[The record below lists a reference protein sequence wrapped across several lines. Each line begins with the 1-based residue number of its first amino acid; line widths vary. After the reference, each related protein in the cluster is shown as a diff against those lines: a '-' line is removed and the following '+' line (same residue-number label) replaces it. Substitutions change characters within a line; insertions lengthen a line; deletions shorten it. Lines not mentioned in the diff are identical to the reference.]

1 MNIPGALTLL
11 LIAALTTGCANRH
24 HPAPTTDAASA
35 ATGSPA
41 TPKAGPLGFL
51 GRLLPRLGAK
61 KTPPPP
67 KATALIRVG
76 TVKSLSVDGT
86 YAIIKL
92 EPGVL
97 VQGGTELFVTATGT
111 EPARLRAAESRPPYF
126 LADILAGKVEP
137 GDPVQR

>member
-11 LIAALTTGCANRH
+11 LIAALSTGCANRH
-24 HPAPTTDAASA
+24 HPAQIDEASA
-35 ATGSPA
+35 STGSSVTA
-41 TPKAGPLGFL
+41 KAGPLGFL
-51 GRLLPRLGAK
+51 GRLLPRLGAQ